1 MVELR
6 GETDEREGE
15 RGTTR
20 FAESKAEAV
29 EWAKKV
35 PLGDGGFVEVRPIW
49 PM

>member
-1 MVELR
+1 MALVSASRRATFYLIDCD
-6 GETDEREGE
+6 T
-15 RGTTR
+15 
-20 FAESKAEAV
+20 KAEAV